1 MLASRGVC
9 VTHGDVSV
17 YGIHSEFF
25 GEEVAAAIRIKP
37 DVTTDAPA
45 LIEFCE
51 RTLARFKVPRHI
63 RFVESFPMTAS
74 GKIQKFRL
82 REEHL

>member
-1 MLASRGVC
+1 MKPGTSA
-9 VTHGDVSV
+9 D
-17 YGIHSEFF
+17 
-25 GEEVAAAIRIKP
+25 AAE
-37 DVTTDAPA
+37 

-51 RTLARFKVPRHI
+51 KQVARFKVPRHV

-82 REEHL
+82 RELHEAASV